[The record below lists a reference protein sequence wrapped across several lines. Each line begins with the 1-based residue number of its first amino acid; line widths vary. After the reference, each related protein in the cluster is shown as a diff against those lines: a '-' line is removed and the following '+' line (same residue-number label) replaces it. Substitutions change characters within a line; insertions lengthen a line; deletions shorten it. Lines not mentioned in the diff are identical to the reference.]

1 MKKVV
6 AHGTFD
12 IIHFG
17 HINYLEKAKSYG
29 DYLIVFVTSDKEC
42 IRHNKENYFDENI
55 RLRMIKSL
63 KCVDEVILRDTNLI
77 DALKTIDYDI
87 LVTTDPIFKEN
98 KEITKSVIL
107 LDRTEGISTTL
118 IKNYLKKEEK

>member
-42 IRHNKENYFDENI
+42 IRHNKMNYFDENI

-87 LVTTDPIFKEN
+87 FVTTDANFEDN
-98 KEITKSVIL
+98 HEIDKPVIVL
-107 LDRTEGISTTL
+107 ERTQNISTTL
-118 IKNYLKKEEK
+118 IKEYLNKEEK

>member
-6 AHGTFD
+6 THGTFD
-12 IIHFG
+12 IIHYG
-17 HINYLEKAKSYG
+17 HINYLEKAKTYG

-42 IRHNKENYFDENI
+42 IRHNKKNYFNENI
-55 RLRMIKSL
+55 RLKMIKSL

-87 LVTTDPIFKEN
+87 LVTTDTNFKDN
-98 KEITKSVIL
+98 CEIDKPVIVLERTKN
-107 LDRTEGISTTL
+107 ISTTL
-118 IKNYLKKEEK
+118 IKEYLSKEEK